1 MSTRRV
7 TVVAQPNASA
17 LQKELHDLKS
27 VSAPAADGVSA
38 AGAEATTTAPS
49 FDSLSGVEK
58 SAASLGVHPES
69 WRPIG
74 FMNVSVFTALVQNS
88 FENSMHSSL
97 TKDCMCSFVHRT
109 RTTTTCS
116 RATPSTT
123 ILRAASTYALRP
135 HITPPNFY
143 WPRNSL
149 TLTRRSVVFTQAYR
163 TVAEASQ

>member
-7 TVVAQPNASA
+7 TVAAQPNASA
-17 LQKELHDLKS
+17 LQKELHALKS
-27 VSAPAADGVSA
+27 VAAPAADGVSA

-58 SAASLGVHPES
+58 SAASLGVHPDS

-74 FMNVSVFTALVQNS
+74 FMNVSGSPALAQNF
-88 FENSMHSSL
+88 FEISMHSLL
-97 TKDCMCSFVHRT
+97 TKVCIHSFARRT
-109 RTTTTCS
+109 LTTTTCS

-123 ILRAASTYALRP
+123 ILRVASTYALRP
-135 HITPPNFY
+135 YIRPPAFY
-143 WPRNSL
+143 SPRTSL
-149 TLTRRSVVFTQAYR
+149 TLTRFSVPFTQAYR

>member
-7 TVVAQPNASA
+7 TVAAPSNADA

-27 VSAPAADGVSA
+27 VSSPAADGVSA

-74 FMNVSVFTALVQNS
+74 FMNVSASPTIVNNS
-88 FENSMHSSL
+88 F
-97 TKDCMCSFVHRT
+97 
-109 RTTTTCS
+109 
-116 RATPSTT
+116 
-123 ILRAASTYALRP
+123 
-135 HITPPNFY
+135 
-143 WPRNSL
+143 
-149 TLTRRSVVFTQAYR
+149 
-163 TVAEASQ
+163 